1 MSQSHV
7 AALMLISDLV
17 RSVGRDAV
25 TQRLIRQ
32 TTRANA
38 LAFVGF

>member
-25 TQRLIRQ
+25 MQRLIRQ
-32 TTRANA
+32 MTGANA
-38 LAFVGF
+38 PDFVGL